1 MLNCAAN
8 MTDLSDETLA
18 ERAKHRDSLAFA
30 ELIRRAAPSSY
41 RQAMQI
47 LRNREDSEDEL
58 QNSYLNA
65 WRHIDQFRAQA
76 IFSSWLM
83 TIVRNQCFMRLRKL
97 RQRSFVYLDDTDEE
111 MGCRV
116 SVALEL
122 GLSPE
127 ECCSREERSALVQRE
142 IQALPLRFREILHL
156 CYLEG
161 LSTPEAA
168 LRMSISLS
176 AGKSRLLRARLEFE
190 NRLKFNRR
198 PAFPLCHESPRC
210 SPTGALHPEQ
220 TAVRLLR

>member
-1 MLNCAAN
+1 MLNLAGN
-8 MTDLSDETLA
+8 MTNLSDGTLA
-18 ERAKHRDSLAFA
+18 KRAKQRDSLAFA
-30 ELIRRAAPSSY
+30 ELIRRASPSSY

-65 WRHIDQFRAQA
+65 WRHIEQFRAQES
-76 IFSSWLM
+76 FSCWLS

-97 RQRSFVYLDDTDEE
+97 RQRSFVYLDDSNEE
-111 MGCRV
+111 TGLR
-116 SVALEL
+116 AQTAIDL
-122 GLSPE
+122 GPTPE
-127 ECCSREERSALVQRE
+127 DQCCREERAVLVHRE

-176 AGKSRLLRARLEFE
+176 AVKSRLLRARLEFQ
-190 NRLKFNRR
+190 NRLKFNRS
-198 PAFPLCHESPRC
+198 PAFPMRHERARC
-210 SPTGALHPEQ
+210 SPTDALHPE
-220 TAVRLLR
+220 